1 MDNNVILIY
10 LFKKKIFPNNRNL
23 QTYIYKKKKNLHLQ
37 KGTDVYVKKMMMIA
51 FHVTKHV

>member
-23 QTYIYKKKKNLHLQ
+23 QTYIYIKKK
-37 KGTDVYVKKMMMIA
+37 TCIYKKEQMYM
-51 FHVTKHV
+51 